1 MKDNIMLGQ
10 SKCHQETIIVPRI
23 GGTLQLGPPFT
34 VDFGGVP
41 FSVGEKKILDCQLN
55 RLQTYPPTKLR
66 ENCHPHRPK
75 SFIEAVFLHSYH
87 VFTCFGLIFAYSLIS
102 VTWRYIHVVP

>member
-1 MKDNIMLGQ
+1 MNHNILLGQ

-41 FSVGEKKILDCQLN
+41 LSVG
-55 RLQTYPPTKLR
+55 R
-66 ENCHPHRPK
+66 
-75 SFIEAVFLHSYH
+75 
-87 VFTCFGLIFAYSLIS
+87 
-102 VTWRYIHVVP
+102 

>member
-1 MKDNIMLGQ
+1 MLGQ

-41 FSVGEKKILDCQLN
+41 FSVG
-55 RLQTYPPTKLR
+55 RLK
-66 ENCHPHRPK
+66 ED
-75 SFIEAVFLHSYH
+75 
-87 VFTCFGLIFAYSLIS
+87 FGLSTSSSADLLK
-102 VTWRYIHVVP
+102 